1 MNWRNFIPN
10 PQPLRVVVM
19 GLVAVAVGISVVISL
34 VLAVLSS
41 LSAKDNTDPS
51 DSRSGMVL
59 YVDAATGCNYLSS
72 GSQHGITPRLRRDG
86 SHWCDDPQQRAQ

>member
-1 MNWRNFIPN
+1 MRNLFTTGYN
-10 PQPLRVVVM
+10 SSVARFVM
-19 GLVAVAVGISVVISL
+19 AFLVMIL
-34 VLAVLSS
+34 VLLLGAVLRA
-41 LSAKDNTDPS
+41 LATPKDNTAPG

-72 GSQHGITPRLRRDG
+72 GRQYGITPRLRRDG